1 MKNLSYILLLSIFFI
16 GCVNKPQY
24 NDPIPKHDSFNME
37 SAEVRETRVI
47 NVWIPED
54 YKESNVSYPVLYMP
68 DGGIEGEDFPHI
80 ANTIAELVKNKSIP
94 PIILVGIANT
104 DRRRDLTGF
113 SNTEYDKQ
121 FAPQTDGAKNYRAF
135 ISNELFAEINK
146 RYRVTDK
153 KGLVGESLSGLFV
166 VETLFLKPELF
177 DFYIAMDPSLWW
189 NNKHLVN
196 TANNKLANL
205 PDKHIQFWFAG
216 SSAVDISDSTNKLA
230 SILTNN
236 APENLI
242 WTYSNEPN
250 EKHNT
255 IFRATK
261 EKAFIWALG
270 ENENK

>member
-1 MKNLSYILLLSIFFI
+1 MKHFVQLVLLSLFLAN
-16 GCVNKPQY
+16 CSNKPQY

-37 SAEVRETRVI
+37 SREVGETRTI
-47 NVWIPED
+47 NIWTPED

-113 SNTEYDKQ
+113 SETEYDKQ
-121 FAPQTDGAKNYRAF
+121 YAPQTDGAKNYRAF
-135 ISNELFAEINK
+135 ISNELFAEIEK

-153 KGLVGESLSGLFV
+153 KGLIGESLAGLFV

-189 NNKHLVN
+189 NNKHLTHTAKDDLVN
-196 TANNKLANL
+196 F
-205 PDKHIQFWFAG
+205 PDKNIRFWFAG
-216 SSAVDISDSTNKLA
+216 SSVVDISDSTNKLA
-230 SILTNN
+230 EILKAH
-236 APENLI
+236 APETLI
-242 WTYSNEPN
+242 WKYSNEPN

-270 ENENK
+270 NNKNE